1 MANLSLDNLLQEY
14 AVTGLLTRTIL
25 IVDDELPNL
34 AVLGSFLEGD
44 YTVIEAGSGDEALT
58 IAQSTPID
66 VVVCDQRMPGMTGVE
81 LLHNLREAGIDA
93 PGIILTGYTDTP
105 ALIAA
110 INDAHVFRFLRK
122 PWQPDDILTAVAA
135 ASDSVTYQR
144 AARRL
149 LDLLSARTTE
159 LQNAVV
165 ELRAAQQSL
174 LHLDRLVTTG
184 RLAAGITH
192 DLRNAMSSL
201 VMVEYEVTA
210 KLSDPELVETIE
222 VGLAGLRNLLES
234 LETMNQYAKQ
244 KRLAMN
250 MEYFEP
256 SQVVRDALTVMRMD
270 LNFRARQVQVDAP
283 RETLPLLL
291 GDRQKL
297 VQVLVNLLRNA
308 AEAIDLAQRAT
319 ADRNI
324 ELRVVPKVVNE
335 KAGIEFSVTDTGN
348 GLAPEVKERLF
359 EAFFSTKAEGMGIGL
374 NLCRTIIESHLG
386 RMQAENLYNGN
397 EGTGCRFS
405 FWIPL
410 AQSSTALSSPAN
422 TPELLR

>member
-308 AEAIDLAQRAT
+308 AQAT
-319 ADRNI
+319 RVDDRIWVCAAVTASGFVRFTVAD
-324 ELRVVPKVVNE
+324 EGP
-335 KAGIEFSVTDTGN
+335 GIS
-348 GLAPEVKERLF
+348 PEVRDRLF
-359 EAFFSTKAEGMGIGL
+359 EAFASTKEAQGVGMGLYMSKLIV
-374 NLCRTIIESHLG
+374 ESHRGALCCLEREGGGARFEITLPPAELG
-386 RMQAENLYNGN
+386 A
-397 EGTGCRFS
+397 
-405 FWIPL
+405 
-410 AQSSTALSSPAN
+410 
-422 TPELLR
+422 

>member
-1 MANLSLDNLLQEY
+1 MDKLLHKRSHPSRLVNRMSGASLNNLLKEY
-14 AVTGLLTRTIL
+14 AVQGLLSGAIL

-34 AVLGSFLEGD
+34 AVLGSFLDGD
-44 YTVIEAGSGDEALT
+44 YTVYEAGSGEEAMA
-58 IAQSTPID
+58 IAAAQPID

-81 LLHNLREAGIDA
+81 LLHNLRKAGVDA

-122 PWQPDDILTAVAA
+122 PWQPEDVMSAVSA
-135 ASDSVTYQR
+135 ASDSVMYQR

-149 LDLLSARTTE
+149 LDLLADRSRELQATLTE
-159 LQNAVV
+159 LQT
-165 ELRAAQQSL
+165 AQQSL
-174 LHLDRLVTTG
+174 LQLDRLVTTG

-244 KRLAMN
+244 KRLAMT
-250 MEYFEP
+250 MEYFDP
-256 SQVVRDALTVMRMD
+256 ARVVRDAVTVLRMD
-270 LNFRARQVQVDAP
+270 LNFRARQVVVDAP

-308 AEAIDLAQRAT
+308 AQATKVDDHIWVT
-319 ADRNI
+319 ADTDERGRI
-324 ELRVVPKVVNE
+324 RYSVEDEGP
-335 KAGIEFSVTDTGN
+335 GI
-348 GLAPEVKERLF
+348 APEVAGRLF
-359 EAFFSTKAEGMGIGL
+359 EAFASTKNEQGVGMGLYMSRLIVENHQGEL
-374 NLCRTIIESHLG
+374 RCVERAGGGAKFELMIPP
-386 RMQAENLYNGN
+386 AE
-397 EGTGCRFS
+397 
-405 FWIPL
+405 
-410 AQSSTALSSPAN
+410 LS
-422 TPELLR
+422 E

>member
-1 MANLSLDNLLQEY
+1 MVGTSLHNLLEEY
-14 AVTGLLTRTIL
+14 AVQGLLTGAIL

-34 AVLGSFLEGD
+34 AVLGSFLDGD
-44 YTVIEAGSGDEALT
+44 YTVHEAGSGDEALA
-58 IAQSTPID
+58 IALTTPID

-122 PWQPDDILTAVAA
+122 PWQPEDVVAAVSA
-135 ASDSVTYQR
+135 ASDSVMYQR

-149 LDLLSARTTE
+149 LELLSDRTTE
-159 LQNAVV
+159 LQRTLT
-165 ELRAAQQSL
+165 ELKSAQQSL
-174 LHLDRLVTTG
+174 LQLDRLVTTG

-210 KLSDPELVETIE
+210 KLADPELVETIA

-244 KRLAMN
+244 KRLAMT
-250 MEYFEP
+250 MEYFDP
-256 SQVVRDALTVMRMD
+256 SRVVRDAITVMRMD
-270 LNFRARQVQVDAP
+270 LNFRARNLVIDAP

-308 AEAIDLAQRAT
+308 AQAT
-319 ADRNI
+319 KVDDRIWVTASTDANGHVCFAV
-324 ELRVVPKVVNE
+324 EDEGP
-335 KAGIEFSVTDTGN
+335 GIS
-348 GLAPEVKERLF
+348 PEVRDRLF
-359 EAFFSTKAEGMGIGL
+359 EAFASTKNDQGVGMGLYMSRLIVENHKGDL
-374 NLCRTIIESHLG
+374 QCTERVGGGARFAIAIPPAELES
-386 RMQAENLYNGN
+386 
-397 EGTGCRFS
+397 
-405 FWIPL
+405 
-410 AQSSTALSSPAN
+410 
-422 TPELLR
+422 